1 MTKVGFIGL
10 GNVGAKLAAT
20 LQRNQVDLWVHDI
33 DPAQAA
39 PFLAQGAA
47 WADSPA
53 EMARQVDVVMTCLP
67 SPKASATVMEAD
79 NGILQGLSAGKIWIE
94 MSTTDEAEVRRLA
107 VLVEAL
113 GAQAADCPVSGG
125 CHRAATGNIAILAGC
140 ERNTFDAILPILS
153 ILGREILHV
162 GALGSASTITPS
174 FMKPR
179 VRLSLTAAET
189 LTLRWTWCSKTWVCF
204 RKLPSVM
211 VLNLSSRPCC
221 WTSFATVRRNT
232 VLGNGRPILS
242 GGWKMHR
249 VWPF

>member
-113 GAQAADCPVSGG
+113 EAQAADCPVSGG
-125 CHRAATGNIAILAGC
+125 CHRAATGNTRSTRSCRSYPFWGGK
-140 ERNTFDAILPILS
+140 FFM
-153 ILGREILHV
+153 
-162 GALGSASTITPS
+162 SAPW
-174 FMKPR
+174 
-179 VRLSLTAAET
+179 VRLQPS
-189 LTLRWTWCSKTWVCF
+189 RW
-204 RKLPSVM
+204 
-211 VLNLSSRPCC
+211 
-221 WTSFATVRRNT
+221 
-232 VLGNGRPILS
+232 
-242 GGWKMHR
+242 
-249 VWPF
+249 